1 MELAKEL
8 ALYLESTP
16 ELHGQKLVLV
26 RSFCKTPVSAAIA
39 EEKFYDWAVE
49 GMEHMANEFDLDP
62 EEIEMSVCREVAR
75 TYASEELKRIKAGAY
90 KELDIM
96 MREALESA
104 LRPGTKVQ
112 VRLDGK
118 ENSGKFGT
126 IMEDSLEELLPSDF
140 PLTNE
145 NEVKVRMEHNN
156 KIDKVPVNRLD
167 VVEAAM
173 IFVPGADLLGV

>member
-16 ELHGQKLVLV
+16 ELQGQKLMLV

-75 TYASEELKRIKAGAY
+75 TYAFEELKRIKAGAY

-112 VRLDGK
+112 VHQDGK
-118 ENSGKFGT
+118 DNSGKFGT
-126 IMEDSLEELLPSDF
+126 IMEDSLDEMLPTDPLVSD
-140 PLTNE
+140 T
-145 NEVKVRMEHNN
+145 EVQVRMDHNN
-156 KIDKVPVNRLD
+156 KIDKVQVNRLN
-167 VVEAAM
+167 VVEAAT